1 MSVYNLEFPQKPRKK
16 EGLWLR
22 ENSRAEAGR
31 TDAIKGMGR
40 TGETYIGNGKEVRGR
55 RGIKE

>member
-1 MSVYNLEFPQKPRKK
+1 MA
-16 EGLWLR
+16 EGELQ
-22 ENSRAEAGR
+22 SRSWQDTG
-31 TDAIKGMGR
+31 AIKGMGR